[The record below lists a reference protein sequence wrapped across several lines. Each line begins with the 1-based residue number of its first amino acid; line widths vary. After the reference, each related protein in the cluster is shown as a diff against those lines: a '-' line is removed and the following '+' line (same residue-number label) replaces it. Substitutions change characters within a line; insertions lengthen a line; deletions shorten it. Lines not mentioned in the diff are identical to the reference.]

1 MLRRLFPSR
10 PERRRWKPSL
20 SMLLISLI
28 IVLLTNS
35 VFYYYTKNRMTR
47 ELEERL
53 QLISDVLAVSIEHAR
68 AGEKHV
74 EDLIGLNLRSVSI
87 AAQSQLPA
95 DIEQVSNEELQTL
108 SRQLMVNHITLMKR
122 QGDDIVGYRSSDPK
136 EIGMSTKD
144 WRGDWFKAF
153 NQLLDRKETQVPSG
167 QALPNYW
174 SGPINTSMTNPSSVD
189 KWGYYHDGSTNYITD
204 PFVHD
209 THLRSYQRDTGV
221 DAFIREMTREDR
233 LNAASEITVYNPPTF
248 LKEQEQYRKDAFTW
262 FSDREILFGSY
273 TLKDSRDASSVRE
286 VMRTGQKQEFTTVLD
301 GHTYLKMFIPL
312 GLEYPAVIGLTA
324 DYEPILDWVREQQT
338 QLTLL
343 IGSTIFIGLLTL
355 FLSARVM
362 SRSRE
367 RTAESVQEV
376 YTDKI
381 DDLFRSMKE
390 QQHDFNNHVAALS
403 ALVQLK
409 QYEELTR
416 YTEQL
421 TEETHALND
430 IIQINVPALCAIVQA
445 KLIESAQRKI
455 RFTHDV
461 ENLSGAN
468 LGALKA
474 TDLVKVVSNLLD
486 NAFDAVSAS
495 PRSDKHVGLTGR
507 LADGRLQFV
516 VANNG
521 EPIPGAVRERLFE
534 AGFTTKTESGDHE
547 GLGLSI
553 VQSILSRYKGQIE
566 VHSSKAETRFV
577 LSIPV

>member
-108 SRQLMVNHITLMKR
+108 SRQLMVDHITLMKR

-521 EPIPGAVRERLFE
+521 EPIPVAVRERLFE

-566 VHSSKAETRFV
+566 VHSSEAETRFV